1 VTVLATQSAIDALAD
16 RIERAYRLRRPEWH
30 GMCSTHRVWTAA
42 AAVLL
47 NVHAEHPSVPV
58 DPELFVA
65 AQPADATYP
74 DPWRELT
81 QAGAVRRYLRRVESI
96 VRRLRAELAG
106 EVRLAEER
114 IGAGESIGKVLSAG
128 NRRLSPLG
136 RFIVARRAGR
146 VALASRFVDDAVI
159 QHWACPL
166 YRQACA
172 DLLSAGSYPVPDAA
186 TETPAAPKPVKGRPR
201 TQVHLN

>member
-1 VTVLATQSAIDALAD
+1 MLATQTAIDTLAD

-42 AAVLL
+42 ATALL
-47 NVHAEHPSVPV
+47 NIHGKHPAVPV

-74 DPWRELT
+74 DPWLELT
-81 QAGAVRRYLRRVESI
+81 QADAVRRYLRRVRSI
-96 VRRLRAELAG
+96 VRRLRTELAG
-106 EVRLAEER
+106 EVRLAEGR
-114 IGAGESIGKVLSAG
+114 IGAGEAIGKVLSVS
-128 NRRLSPLG
+128 NRRLSALG
-136 RFIVARRAGR
+136 RFIVAQRAGR

-172 DLLSAGSYPVPDAA
+172 DLLSDGSYPVPDAA
-186 TETPAAPKPVKGRPR
+186 TESPAAPKPVKGRSR